1 MRWLFTTSGA
11 CEMPHHLRVA
21 PPTHHGAAK
30 RCWTAGFESGLA
42 TFGPL
47 GLLGGERVENE
58 ARHQQAPSA
67 KPKSRV
73 ICLSFIAG
81 PTTVPPPTFPLIR
94 AASAKRTAAVAPSLM
109 RERQAAY
116 SRHFTARART
126 PNECSIHGTTERR
139 RTRQPLSAAKMSQR
153 STL

>member
-30 RCWTAGFESGLA
+30 RCWTAGFESGLG

-58 ARHQQAPSA
+58 ARHQQA
-67 KPKSRV
+67 
-73 ICLSFIAG
+73 
-81 PTTVPPPTFPLIR
+81 
-94 AASAKRTAAVAPSLM
+94 AKR
-109 RERQAAY
+109 Q
-116 SRHFTARART
+116 
-126 PNECSIHGTTERR
+126 TEKSSNLLVVHR
-139 RTRQPLSAAKMSQR
+139 RTNDCPAANVPAHSCPQR
-153 STL
+153 